1 MIALI
6 RLDIQR
12 FQTDIFDI
20 GHDPDRDDDM
30 AEFMAAFLA
39 ILVLY
44 RRLYA
49 AVIRRNSADARL
61 GHDFHAL
68 FGQRLFKEG

>member
-1 MIALI
+1 
-6 RLDIQR
+6 
-12 FQTDIFDI
+12 
-20 GHDPDRDDDM
+20 M